1 MKDSQ
6 LSYYGVQQME
16 KRLISLI
23 KEYGQLQWEIGL
35 NNENIHPE
43 DAKKADEILKEI
55 IDIIES

>member
-43 DAKKADEILKEI
+43 DAK
-55 IDIIES
+55 